1 MNDDVFGRKSMRRKI
16 SFSQEEFQIGTTKH
30 EREVDVKHILVI
42 DDSPTIRTSV
52 EFALKKLGYQISQA
66 ENGKKGL
73 LSAKEIRGKGEDI
86 AMVIV
91 DVNMPEMDGITFVSE
106 FRKDDKFT
114 PVLVLTTESEDGK
127 IKEGKSAGATG
138 WMIKPFK
145 PNDLLAV
152 VEKLIR

>member
-1 MNDDVFGRKSMRRKI
+1 
-16 SFSQEEFQIGTTKH
+16 
-30 EREVDVKHILVI
+30 VKQILVI

-52 EFALKKLGYQISQA
+52 EFALKKLGYVIKQA

-73 LSAKEIRGKGEDI
+73 QAATEIRGKGEDI

-91 DVNMPEMDGITFVSE
+91 DVNMPEMDGITFVTE